1 MHYNIDMQDTVFNG
15 GTAYMSARIS
25 EFQMPRYHE
34 LPDVGLYLEQTTK
47 YINGYLEPLGCME
60 ITSSMIS
67 NYVKKGYAAAP
78 VKKLYYREQIA
89 QLFFIAV
96 AKNVLSME
104 NIGKLFEIQKK
115 TYTTQIAFDYF
126 CREFENK
133 LYAVFG
139 LSEDEEN
146 AEPLAPGP
154 KKMLHSGVIAMANII
169 YLSHQFEMIDR
180 EQMDLPK

>member
-1 MHYNIDMQDTVFNG
+1 
-15 GTAYMSARIS
+15 MSTRIS
-25 EFQMPRYHE
+25 EFHMPRYQD

-47 YINGYLEPLGCME
+47 YINSYLEPLGCME

-67 NYVKKGYAAAP
+67 NYVKKGYVASP
-78 VKKLYYREQIA
+78 VRKQYYREQIA

-115 TYTTQIAFDYF
+115 TYATQAAFDYF
-126 CREFENK
+126 CLEFENK
-133 LYAVFG
+133 LYSIFG
-139 LSEDEEN
+139 LTETVEHEED
-146 AEPLAPGP
+146 PGTGP

-169 YLSHQFEMIDR
+169 YLSHQFEMMENIQAD
-180 EQMDLPK
+180 

>member
-1 MHYNIDMQDTVFNG
+1 
-15 GTAYMSARIS
+15 MSTRIS
-25 EFQMPRYHE
+25 EFHMPRYQD

-47 YINGYLEPLGCME
+47 YINSYLEPLGCME

-67 NYVKKGYAAAP
+67 NYVKKGYVASP

-104 NIGKLFEIQKK
+104 NIGKLFDIQKK
-115 TYTTQIAFDYF
+115 TYATQAAFDYF

-133 LYAVFG
+133 LYSVFG
-139 LSEDEEN
+139 LTETAEHEED
-146 AEPLAPGP
+146 PGTGP

-169 YLSHQFEMIDR
+169 YLSHQFEVIDKI
-180 EQMDLPK
+180 QAD

>member
-1 MHYNIDMQDTVFNG
+1 
-15 GTAYMSARIS
+15 MSTRIN
-25 EFQMPRYHE
+25 EFQMPRYQE
-34 LPDVGLYLEQTTK
+34 LPDVGLYLEQTNK
-47 YINGYLEPLGCME
+47 YINSYLEPLGCME

-67 NYVKKGYAAAP
+67 NYVKKGYVASP

-126 CREFENK
+126 CQEFENK
-133 LYAVFG
+133 LYSIFG
-139 LSEDEEN
+139 LTEE
-146 AEPLAPGP
+146 ADQA
-154 KKMLHSGVIAMANII
+154 
-169 YLSHQFEMIDR
+169 Q
-180 EQMDLPK
+180 DLPPVQKKCCTAGLLPWRISYI

>member
-1 MHYNIDMQDTVFNG
+1 
-15 GTAYMSARIS
+15 MSVRIR

-67 NYVKKGYAAAP
+67 NYVKKGYAASP
-78 VKKLYYREQIA
+78 VRKLYYREQIA

-126 CREFENK
+126 CQEFENK
-133 LYAVFG
+133 LYAIFG
-139 LSEDEEN
+139 LSETVEDEEI
-146 AEPLAPGP
+146 LSPGP

-169 YLSHQFEMIDR
+169 YLSHQFEMMDMDKK
-180 EQMDLPK
+180 QMDSPK